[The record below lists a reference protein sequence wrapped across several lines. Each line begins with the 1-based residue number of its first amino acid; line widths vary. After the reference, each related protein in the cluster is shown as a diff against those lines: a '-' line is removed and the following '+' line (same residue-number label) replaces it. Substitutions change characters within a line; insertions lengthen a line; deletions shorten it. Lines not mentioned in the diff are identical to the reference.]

1 LRFITWSNSL
11 KITFFSGIFLLPFVV
26 WPASPTPFEVPR
38 VWVFSRWVE
47 ILVLLSIFNLGKIQN
62 KPNTWILLFALAFF
76 LIEAGA
82 SWFGVDWTKS
92 IFGNYYRADGLI
104 TLLHAVILVFF
115 LALFWTKSYSRTL
128 AYVFLF
134 SSALVSFWALDE
146 FISLHFLKNLSIPNF
161 SGAVGASFGQPNFL
175 AGYLLVGLPFSLY
188 AYTLKSGTFRVLVR
202 IGIILQILA
211 IFLTMSWGGIL
222 GLILLLL
229 FYFLLSGKKLVVKI
243 SLAFVLLFIMG
254 GALFYY
260 AQSRPKFVAG
270 HQEIALHPQ
279 SRERIVNNA
288 LYAFNLKPFAGWGR
302 SNFDYAFTANPN
314 DTRYGSDVYVDRAHS
329 VLAETA
335 ISSGVIGFTT
345 YLSLAVFALG
355 LIIVR
360 LRKGKDISWNKTLL
374 ISLLL
379 YLFHSQTNV
388 ISAQEELFFWLI
400 AGIAASNES

>member
-1 LRFITWSNSL
+1 MRFITWSNSL

>member
-1 LRFITWSNSL
+1 MRFITWSNSL

-360 LRKGKDISWNKTLL
+360 LRKGKDASWNKTLL